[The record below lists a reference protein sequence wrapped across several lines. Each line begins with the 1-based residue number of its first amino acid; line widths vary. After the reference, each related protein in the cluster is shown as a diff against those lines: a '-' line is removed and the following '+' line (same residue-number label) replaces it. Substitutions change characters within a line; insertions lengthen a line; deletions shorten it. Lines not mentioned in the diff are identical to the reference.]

1 MNEFLQV
8 SLLGILQ
15 GATEFLPVSSSGHL
29 ALAGLLFNIEE
40 AGLTLNVLLHAGT
53 FLATAIVLRH
63 RLGAALFD
71 GVPALAAPSRFR
83 TTAGGQDALFI
94 IVASIP
100 TAIIGLTLRDLV
112 DQWTSSPLVVGL
124 GFVLTT
130 FLLLVTKVLRPGGL
144 EYPSALIAVVAGVA
158 QGFSV
163 IPGISRSGATIAALL
178 LFGVQRRRSFELS
191 MLMSLPAVLGA
202 VALELPRMLQA
213 PSGVA
218 FPLLGMLVA
227 FATGVMALLTL
238 RRVVVSGGFW
248 AFALWVGPLAVATL
262 AMARAW
268 PH

>member
-1 MNEFLQV
+1 MNEFLEV
-8 SLLGILQ
+8 SLLGLLQ
-15 GATEFLPVSSSGHL
+15 GVTEFLPVSSSGHL
-29 ALAGLLFNIEE
+29 ALAGLLFNVHE

-53 FLATAIVLRH
+53 FLATVIVLRQ

-71 GVPALAAPSRFR
+71 GVQALAAPSRFR

-94 IVASIP
+94 IVASVP
-100 TAIIGLTLRDLV
+100 TAIIGLALRDMV
-112 DQWTSSPLVVGL
+112 EQWTSSPLVLGL

-130 FLLLVTKVLRPGGL
+130 FLLLITKVLRPGGI
-144 EYPSALIAVVAGVA
+144 EYPGAWIAVVVGFA
-158 QGFSV
+158 QGFAV

-178 LFGVQRRRSFELS
+178 LFGVQRKRSFELS

-202 VALELPRMLQA
+202 VALELPKMLQSS
-213 PSGVA
+213 SGVA

-227 FATGVMALLTL
+227 FATGVLALWML
-238 RRVVVSGGFW
+238 RHVVVGGGFW